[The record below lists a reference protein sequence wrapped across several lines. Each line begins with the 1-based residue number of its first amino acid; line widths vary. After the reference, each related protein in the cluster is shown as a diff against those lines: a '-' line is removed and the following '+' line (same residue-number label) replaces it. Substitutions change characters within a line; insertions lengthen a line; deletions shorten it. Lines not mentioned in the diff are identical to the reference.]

1 MRNGE
6 VVCSR
11 NYLVSVVKG
20 EVASEYE
27 KAREISNKLVKKDRS
42 AKHLYLQGKLLI
54 LMKYLTDGREILE
67 ESYKL

>member
-20 EVASEYE
+20 EVASEYD

-42 AKHLYLQGKLLI
+42 AKNLYLQGKLLI
-54 LMKYLTDGREILE
+54 LMKYLTDGR
-67 ESYKL
+67 